1 METLQTVINVLVVGA
16 VGLLLAR
23 MTQSLLQD
31 LTAQISDLRSEVH
44 EVRSELR
51 SEIREVRSDLQSAI
65 REVRSDL
72 QSEIREVRSDLTHVA
87 LAVGAE
93 RRAGH
98 Q

>member
-1 METLQTVINVLVVGA
+1 VEALQTVINALVVGA

-23 MTQSLLQD
+23 MTQALRQD
-31 LTAQISDLRSEVH
+31 LTTQISDLRSEVH

-51 SEIREVRSDLQSAI
+51 SEIREVRSDLQSEI

-72 QSEIREVRSDLTHVA
+72 QSDIREVRSDLTRVA